1 MHEPSLLYFL
11 FTIAGA
17 AALLIWSARLVRTGV
32 EDAFAIA
39 LRRFLQRS
47 DKRRVQAMVTG
58 GFAAICL
65 QSATAVAVLI
75 ANFANRGSLRLVTGL
90 AIIFGADF
98 GSAIVSQIL
107 LVERDFIIPLLLLAG
122 VALYLRGERG
132 GGQAHGRILIGVGL
146 IFVSLDMIRMATAPL
161 LGNPAVLTLMSYLD
175 QDVILAFVIGAAF
188 TWLVHSSVASVL
200 FFVTLVGQG
209 LLPMNAAVA
218 LVLGANLGGAL
229 VAFTMTMSSGLEAR
243 RIMVANLMV
252 RGALATGL
260 LLVLMQQAT
269 LLDWLRGSAA
279 QKVISLHIAFN
290 FMLALLCLPV
300 LGPMAHLVRRLIPER
315 LDLSQQSILSSNL
328 DTSTLGTPSRALA
341 CALREVIRMGE
352 TVEGM
357 LRNVIVLFQ
366 TRDDHVEQAVSEKV
380 DYVRE
385 MHEQIKQFLA
395 QLPPDKMNQDERRQS
410 DQLASIA
417 LNLEFAAEAT
427 GVRLIEQAQQLKDE
441 GLAFSEQGMSEI
453 TEFHD
458 RVLVN
463 AQRALNTLVTQAPE
477 DAQRLI
483 KAKEKVRKIERDLQ
497 TRHLSRLRD
506 KVPESYETSRI
517 HQETLRMLKS
527 INTAFAMIG
536 YDLAKRSQKA
546 RIAASSKKK
555 KDAAQGSEGKKS
567 NV

>member
-1 MHEPSLLYFL
+1 MNEPSLLYFV

-32 EDAFAIA
+32 EDAFAIP

-47 DKRRVQAMVTG
+47 DKRRAQAMMTG
-58 GFAAICL
+58 TFAALCL

-90 AIIFGADF
+90 AIIFGADL
-98 GSAIVSQIL
+98 GSAVVSQVL
-107 LVERDFIIPLLLLAG
+107 LVERDFIIPLLLLPG
-122 VALYLRGERG
+122 VGLYLRGEKGDTRSY
-132 GGQAHGRILIGVGL
+132 GRILIGVGL

-161 LGNPAVLTLMSYLD
+161 MDNPAVLTLMSYLN

-209 LLPMNAAVA
+209 LLPMNAAIA

-229 VAFTMTMSSGLEAR
+229 VAYTMTMSSGLEAR
-243 RIMVANLMV
+243 RIMTVNLIL
-252 RGALATGL
+252 RGALAVGL
-260 LLVLMQQAT
+260 LILMQRVS
-269 LLDWLRGSAA
+269 LLDWLEVSAA
-279 QKVISLHIAFN
+279 QQVISLHMAFN
-290 FMLALLCLPV
+290 FMLALLSLPF
-300 LGPMAHLVRRLIPER
+300 LGLLARLIEGLMPER
-315 LDLSQQSILSSNL
+315 PELSTPSILSSNL
-328 DTSTLGTPSRALA
+328 DTSTLSSPSRALA
-341 CALREVIRMGE
+341 CARREVIRMGE

-357 LRNVIVLFQ
+357 LRTMIVLFQ
-366 TRDDHVEQAVSEKV
+366 NWDDGVEQAVSEKV
-380 DYVRE
+380 EDVRD
-385 MHEQIKQFLA
+385 MHEQIKPFLA
-395 QLPPDKMNQDERRQS
+395 QLPPDKMSQDERRQS

-417 LNLEFAAEAT
+417 LNLEFAAEAI
-427 GVRLIEQAQQLKDE
+427 GVRLIEQARQLKDE
-441 GLAFSEQGMSEI
+441 GYAFSEQGMSEI

-497 TRHLSRLRD
+497 TKHLSRLREN
-506 KVPESYETSRI
+506 VPESYETSRI

-536 YDLAKRSQKA
+536 YDVVKRSQKA
-546 RIAASSKKK
+546 TLETSSKKK
-555 KDAAQGSEGKKS
+555 KNAPAALEGKKS
-567 NV
+567 NA

>member
-1 MHEPSLLYFL
+1 MTEPSLLYFL

-32 EDAFAIA
+32 EDAFAIP

-47 DKRRVQAMVTG
+47 DKRRTQAMFTG

-90 AIIFGADF
+90 AIIFGADL

-107 LVERDFIIPLLLLAG
+107 LVERDFIIPLLLLPG
-122 VALYLRGERG
+122 VGLYLRGTKG
-132 GGQAHGRILIGVGL
+132 GGQSYGRILIGIGL
-146 IFVSLDMIRMATAPL
+146 IFVSLDMIRVATAPL
-161 LGNPAVLTLMSYLD
+161 MGNPAVLSLMSYLD

-209 LLPMNAAVA
+209 LLPVDAAIA
-218 LVLGANLGGAL
+218 LVLGANLGGAV
-229 VAFTMTMSSGLEAR
+229 VAYTMTMSSGLEAR
-243 RIMVANLMV
+243 RIMMGNLMA
-252 RGALATGL
+252 RGALAIGAL
-260 LLVLMQQAT
+260 LLMQQS
-269 LLDWLRGSAA
+269 LPLGWFEVSDA
-279 QKVISLHIAFN
+279 QRVMMLHITFN
-290 FMLALLCLPV
+290 LVLALVSLPF
-300 LGPMAHLVRRLIPER
+300 LGLLARLIER
-315 LDLSQQSILSSNL
+315 LMPDRPDVSQQSILSSNL
-328 DTSTLGTPSRALA
+328 DTSTLSTPSRALA

-352 TVEGM
+352 NVEGM

-366 TRDDHVEQAVSEKV
+366 DWDDNVEQAVSEKV
-380 DYVRE
+380 EDVRE

-395 QLPPDKMNQDERRQS
+395 QLPPGKLNQDERRKS

-417 LNLEFAAEAT
+417 LNFEFAAEAI
-427 GVRLIEQAQQLKDE
+427 GVRLIEQAQQLREE
-441 GLAFSEQGMSEI
+441 GLIFSEQGLSEI
-453 TEFHD
+453 VEFHD

-463 AQRALNTLVTQAPE
+463 SQRALNTLVTQAPE

-497 TRHLSRLRD
+497 TKHLSRLRE

-536 YDLAKRSQKA
+536 YDVAKRGQKTTV
-546 RIAASSKKK
+546 ASSGAKKK
-555 KDAAQGSEGKKS
+555 TSSSGLGGKKS
-567 NV
+567 NA

>member
-1 MHEPSLLYFL
+1 MNEPSLLYFL

-32 EDAFAIA
+32 EDAFAIP

-47 DKRRVQAMVTG
+47 DKRRAQAMITG
-58 GFAAICL
+58 GFAALCL

-75 ANFANRGSLRLVTGL
+75 ANFANKGSLRLVTGL
-90 AIIFGADF
+90 AIIFGADL
-98 GSAIVSQIL
+98 GSAVVSQVL
-107 LVERDFIIPLLLLAG
+107 LVERDFIIPLLLLPG
-122 VALYLRGERG
+122 VGLYLRGEKAGARSY
-132 GGQAHGRILIGVGL
+132 GRILIGVGL

-161 LGNPAVLTLMSYLD
+161 MDNPAVLTLMSYLN

-209 LLPMNAAVA
+209 LLPMDAAVA

-229 VAFTMTMSSGLEAR
+229 VAYTMTMSSGLEAR
-243 RIMVANLMV
+243 RIMTVNLMV
-252 RGALATGL
+252 RGALAVGL
-260 LLVLMQQAT
+260 LILMQRIA
-269 LLDWLRGSAA
+269 LLGWLEVSAA
-279 QKVISLHIAFN
+279 QRVITLHMAFN
-290 FMLALLCLPV
+290 FCLALLSLPF
-300 LGPMAHLVRRLIPER
+300 LGLLARLIEWLMPER
-315 LDLSQQSILSSNL
+315 PDLSHSSILSSNL
-328 DTSTLGTPSRALA
+328 DTSTLSTPSRAFA
-341 CALREVIRMGE
+341 CARREVIRMGE

-357 LRNVIVLFQ
+357 LRTMIILFQ
-366 TRDDHVEQAVSEKV
+366 NWDERVEQAVSERV
-380 DYVRE
+380 EEVRD

-395 QLPPDKMNQDERRQS
+395 QLPPDKMSSDERRQS

-417 LNLEFAAEAT
+417 LNLEFAAEAI
-427 GVRLIEQAQQLKDE
+427 GIRLIEQAQQLKDE
-441 GLAFSEQGMSEI
+441 GFAFSEQGMSEI

-463 AQRALNTLVTQAPE
+463 AQRALNTLVTQSPE
-477 DAQRLI
+477 DAQQLM

-497 TRHLSRLRD
+497 TKHLSRLRE

-536 YDLAKRSQKA
+536 YDVAKGSHKA
-546 RIAASSKKK
+546 ALSAPTKKK
-555 KDAAQGSEGKKS
+555 KNAAATIRGKKT
-567 NV
+567 NA